1 MGGLIWAILFLIL
14 FSITMT
20 LYIKYKYSNENELQY
35 VVNSNLHNFFPTNI
49 LNNNKYDIVFK
60 TWNYNDFDFTK
71 NKQIIYY
78 LTWNSLD
85 WIWNTGWTWNYNEIQ
100 KIRNRLNLVC
110 VQYNKSQTVPIC
122 IKNK

>member
-1 MGGLIWAILFLIL
+1 MRGLIWAILFLIL

-85 WIWNTGWTWNYNEIQ
+85 WIWNPGWTWNYNEIQ

>member
-1 MGGLIWAILFLIL
+1 MRGLIWAILFLIL

>member
-1 MGGLIWAILFLIL
+1 MRGLIWAILFLIL

-85 WIWNTGWTWNYNEIQ
+85 WIWNPGWTWNYNEIQ

-110 VQYNKSQTVPIC
+110 VQYNKLQTVPIC